1 MTIFIS
7 VLFILVYI
15 LGVLTPFFIFKT
27 LDKFKEFFYVADNN
41 KNLQNKDSS
50 NLSEEKDNFTNIT
63 NISQEI
69 MDEWMNGEKK
79 GADIDE

>member
-7 VLFILVYI
+7 ILFILVYI

-27 LDKFKEFFYVADNN
+27 LDKFKEFFYVVDNN

-50 NLSEEKDNFTNIT
+50 NSSEEKDNFTNIS
-63 NISQEI
+63 NIPQEI
-69 MDEWMNGEKK
+69 MDEWMNGEK